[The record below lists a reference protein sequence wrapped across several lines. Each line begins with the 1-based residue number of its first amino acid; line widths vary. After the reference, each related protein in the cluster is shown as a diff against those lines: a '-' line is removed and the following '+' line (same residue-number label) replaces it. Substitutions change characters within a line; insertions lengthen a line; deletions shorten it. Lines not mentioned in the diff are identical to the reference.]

1 MKGKFKG
8 KILNLRNIIVS
19 LIIVGIAVVSGISI
33 VQYKTQNVETNLD
46 EANNITNYVDFDGS
60 DIVQKAIYLAN
71 GGKNGTGYNTNTVSG
86 GCTGFVNAVLNEL
99 SSNLDSL
106 EWVDQKVLTGFQT
119 GTSCFEIIK
128 NNGIDLVPGDILW
141 RI

>member
-8 KILNLRNIIVS
+8 KILNLRNIIIS
-19 LIIVGIAVVSGISI
+19 LIIVVIAAVSGISI
-33 VQYKTQNVETNLD
+33 VQNKTKNVETNLA
-46 EANNITNYVDFDGS
+46 ETNYVNFDGS